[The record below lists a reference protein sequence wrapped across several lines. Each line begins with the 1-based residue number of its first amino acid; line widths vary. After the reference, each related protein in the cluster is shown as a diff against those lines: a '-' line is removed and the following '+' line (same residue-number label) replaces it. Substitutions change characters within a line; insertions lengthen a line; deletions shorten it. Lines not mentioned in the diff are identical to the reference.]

1 MKKVFFW
8 EFSDVKHAQIVAI
21 LNIFLSTEMMYFT
34 FSLFI
39 CFLIKMFSVS
49 VKCFIFRLIIS
60 FYLFFGQSTGGK
72 GLTIAKDN
80 ISQAN

>member
-1 MKKVFFW
+1 MKRVFFGN
-8 EFSDVKHAQIVAI
+8 SVKHAKIDTI
-21 LNIFLSTEMMYFT
+21 LNIFLSTEMMYF
-34 FSLFI
+34 SLFI
-39 CFLIKMFSVS
+39 CFLIKMYSVS